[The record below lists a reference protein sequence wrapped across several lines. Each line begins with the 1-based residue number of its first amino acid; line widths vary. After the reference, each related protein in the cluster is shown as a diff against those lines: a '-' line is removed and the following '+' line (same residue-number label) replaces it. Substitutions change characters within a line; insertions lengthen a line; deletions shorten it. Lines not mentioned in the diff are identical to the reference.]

1 MLTLTVRPRLERGGY
16 HLDRFDAYLGDD
28 QLVTSRPPLLDGA
41 RRLLEQ
47 GHDPETPL
55 TIRRDGK
62 DHDSFAPRSLGEL
75 ARWTYEETS
84 AGGIK
89 RRRWQPFNLSMPLG
103 WGTVA
108 QEWPT
113 RRSPA
118 RWGPGGA
125 SGATEAIQE
134 RSPPQIR
141 TDALEH

>member
-16 HLDRFDAYLGDD
+16 HLDRFDAYLGGD
-28 QLVTSRPPLLDGA
+28 QLVTSRQRLLDGA

-89 RRRWQPFNLSMPLG
+89 RRRWQPFNAARLG
-103 WGTVA
+103 D
-108 QEWPT
+108 
-113 RRSPA
+113 
-118 RWGPGGA
+118 GGA
-125 SGATEAIQE
+125 GMA
-134 RSPPQIR
+134 
-141 TDALEH
+141 DAA